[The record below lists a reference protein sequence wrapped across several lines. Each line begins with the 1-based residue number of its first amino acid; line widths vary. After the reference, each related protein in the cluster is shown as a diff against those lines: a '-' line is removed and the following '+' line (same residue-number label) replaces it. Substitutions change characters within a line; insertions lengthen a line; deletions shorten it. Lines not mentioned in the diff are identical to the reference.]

1 MKRMSVILF
10 ALLLTVGCATKN
22 QPAAPVPGQIDTFDA
37 YAFRVIADAQAAIH
51 SVKTWQV
58 CTAQSFPQTVS
69 VDNTVEPCDS
79 SNGSFKP
86 EWKIYLNTAITSYNK
101 AQAAGKAYHAGMS
114 GDQAGLQQALNELS
128 GNVALMFQK
137 TGGK

>member
-1 MKRMSVILF
+1 MKRFTVVIF
-10 ALLLTVGCATKN
+10 ALLMSVGCAVKN
-22 QPAAPVPGQIDTFDA
+22 QTAAPVPGQVDAFDA

-58 CTAQSFPQTVS
+58 CTAQNFPQTVS
-69 VDNTVEPCDS
+69 LDNTVEPCDS
-79 SNGSFKP
+79 SNGKFQDS
-86 EWKIYLNTAITSYNK
+86 WKIYLNTAITSYNK

-114 GDQAGLQQALNELS
+114 GDQAGLQQALNDLNA
-128 GNVALMFQK
+128 NVSTMLVK